1 MAHDKPP
8 NHPRFLKIQP
18 NNSLP
23 EALGTL
29 GSQHLLRRTLSVGK
43 GAEVQPQTLREI
55 EIEKFMTHGS
65 WRRST
70 AHLWGPHVEV
80 KADRRQRGGR
90 TWWTCP
96 SAWVEGFGA
105 PGLSPDWSTWT
116 PKSGF
121 WSTSWEV
128 YLKGTEG
135 KAPGARSSGHRGC
148 WGRVTTGTH
157 LCLWLCTCSRE
168 AEGQVQAPTSCLAT
182 QHGCWGTNIIKQFSW
197 TLKSSQKKPPP
208 DWK

>member
-1 MAHDKPP
+1 MVGEDARKACLGDSVDMAHDKPP
-8 NHPRFLKIQP
+8 NHPQFLKIQP

-90 TWWTCP
+90 T
-96 SAWVEGFGA
+96 
-105 PGLSPDWSTWT
+105 
-116 PKSGF
+116 
-121 WSTSWEV
+121 
-128 YLKGTEG
+128 
-135 KAPGARSSGHRGC
+135 
-148 WGRVTTGTH
+148 
-157 LCLWLCTCSRE
+157 
-168 AEGQVQAPTSCLAT
+168 
-182 QHGCWGTNIIKQFSW
+182 
-197 TLKSSQKKPPP
+197 
-208 DWK
+208 